1 MKEEHRIIQQVYK
14 AKKDMEAADRLI
26 SAYIPFIRSE
36 TAKFLKRPPVEG
48 QDDELSIAM
57 IAFHEAVR
65 SYSRLRGSFI
75 KYAAVVIKSRLID
88 YRRRESR
95 HEGVISLHT
104 ASGEKEQ
111 PLEETLTDGVDHGET
126 IAVRDATRKEIEEL
140 SRQMKE
146 FGVSFSDVA
155 EHCPQ
160 QERTLTACRKA
171 LEYAR
176 EDGEILDI
184 LLRTKRLPVT
194 QLARGSGVER
204 KTLER
209 HRKYMIALLLI
220 YTNGYEMIRGHLGR
234 RVKGGTAL

>member
-1 MKEEHRIIQQVYK
+1 M
-14 AKKDMEAADRLI
+14 
-26 SAYIPFIRSE
+26 
-36 TAKFLKRPPVEG
+36 
-48 QDDELSIAM
+48 
-57 IAFHEAVR
+57 
-65 SYSRLRGSFI
+65 
-75 KYAAVVIKSRLID
+75 
-88 YRRRESR
+88 
-95 HEGVISLHT
+95 
-104 ASGEKEQ
+104 
-111 PLEETLTDGVDHGET
+111 DHGET
-126 IAVRDATRKEIEEL
+126 IAVRDATRREIEEL

-155 EHCPQ
+155 EHCPAAGENADGM
-160 QERTLTACRKA
+160 QESSGICQRGR
-171 LEYAR
+171 
-176 EDGEILDI
+176 GILDI